1 MLRRRQATLFFPAA
15 PPTPP
20 RELVPTPAPLSAPPP
35 DLSQRSG
42 LDPRPLPFS
51 SSSPARLPTT
61 AAALAAT
68 TRPVAVLGARAG
80 YGAQLRALHTAPAYR
95 EVEKS
100 RALVD
105 PCLQLTLT
113 VSSANPDVV
122 YFNLHHRL
130 FCVNVPERRVVDD
143 EANQHELVNV
153 AEAPLPQTG
162 SSRYLLT
169 WNLLHLGRGN
179 NYTFCLRMKQQF
191 TGCFEYLI

>member
-1 MLRRRQATLFFPAA
+1 M
-15 PPTPP
+15 
-20 RELVPTPAPLSAPPP
+20 
-35 DLSQRSG
+35 
-42 LDPRPLPFS
+42 
-51 SSSPARLPTT
+51 
-61 AAALAAT
+61 
-68 TRPVAVLGARAG
+68 
-80 YGAQLRALHTAPAYR
+80 
-95 EVEKS
+95 EKS

-169 WNLLHLGRGN
+169 WNLLCPGGGK
-179 NYTFCLRMKQQF
+179 NYVPAN
-191 TGCFEYLI
+191 